1 MKKAAEKT
9 HQRFL
14 DLPPTISEKEADK
27 IEQERLAIVRKSNK
41 LIRKFR
47 AEMNTAQY
55 KITLYL
61 ISKAYTLEND
71 LKFTMTIQGFCKCC
85 GLDYEN
91 GYYYRRI
98 KQDILELANKGQ
110 WMELYGQPG
119 KTRIM
124 RLIYDAEINENSG
137 TITLFLDEKIKP
149 YILFL
154 REQYENKGELYTQ
167 FALLYTLPMRSLYSI
182 RLYELLKSW
191 ATEQSAEQGHFWTIE
206 ELQKIL
212 GSNYDRYP
220 DFRRKVIEKAVP
232 EINEYTD
239 LTVEYEPIK
248 QGRSYKYINFYIRTK
263 SDREQLDT
271 KINNSRKL
279 DDMQITFDDL
289 LQAQEQRA
297 KLDEI
302 LRKAGAPLD
311 DE

>member
-27 IEQERLAIVRKSNK
+27 LEQERLAIVRKSNK
-41 LIRKFR
+41 LIRRFR
-47 AEMNTAQY
+47 AEMNTSQY

-71 LKFTMTIQGFCKCC
+71 LEFTLDIQDFCKCC
-85 GLDYEN
+85 GLDYES
-91 GYYYRRI
+91 GYHYKQIKKDLLILSTKAQWIDLFDNSDEETVIKLILKPYINKKSGKIRI
-98 KQDILELANKGQ
+98 L
-110 WMELYGQPG
+110 
-119 KTRIM
+119 
-124 RLIYDAEINENSG
+124 
-137 TITLFLDEKIKP
+137 LDPDIKP
-149 YILFL
+149 YILYL

-191 ATEQSAEQGHFWTIE
+191 ATEQSAEQGHYWTIE

-220 DFRRKVIEKAVP
+220 DFRRKVIEKAIP

-239 LTVEYEPIK
+239 LFVTYEPIK
-248 QGRSYKYINFYIRTK
+248 QGRSFKYINFFIRTK

-297 KLDEI
+297 KLDDI
-302 LRKAGAPLD
+302 LRKAGLD

>member
-41 LIRKFR
+41 LIRRFR
-47 AEMNTAQY
+47 AEMNTSQY

-61 ISKAYTLEND
+61 ISKAYTLENN
-71 LKFTMTIQGFCKCC
+71 LEFTLDIQDFCKCC
-85 GLDYEN
+85 GLDYES
-91 GYYYRRI
+91 GYHYKQI
-98 KQDILELANKGQ
+98 KHDIKELSDKSQWIEVFGEQDTEVLV
-110 WMELYGQPG
+110 
-119 KTRIM
+119 
-124 RLIYDAEINENSG
+124 RLISKAWIYSKTGKIK
-137 TITLFLDEKIKP
+137 IRLDEDIKP
-149 YILFL
+149 YILYL
-154 REQYENKGELYTQ
+154 REQYENKRELYTQ

-191 ATEQSAEQGHFWTIE
+191 ATEQSAEQGHYWTIE

-212 GSNYDRYP
+212 GSDYDRYQ
-220 DFRRKVIEKAVP
+220 DFRRYVIERAIN

-239 LTVEYEPIK
+239 LIVSYEPIK
-248 QGRSYKYINFYIRTK
+248 EGRSFKYINFLISTK

-289 LQAQEQRA
+289 LQAKEQRA

-302 LRKAGAPLD
+302 LRKAGLD